1 MAKKSTTKNA
11 AADKKVRRVRN
22 GIIVALAL
30 LVGVV
35 VGYGVL
41 YSTGTTDVLTG
52 DGYSEGNHYDLI
64 DGVEPRRPG
73 SPIVIAEYFS
83 YACIH
88 CKNFDPLVKEFE
100 STLPDDVKVDQLPV
114 AFSPGWALLARSYLA
129 LESIDGLKT
138 NHERLF
144 NAIHNSGRQFKSAE
158 DIADF
163 VSGKDGVTKARF
175 TEAFESGA
183 VRRRLSKIDASG
195 RSSGITSVPSLI
207 VDDRYRINMSA
218 VGRKQALEVARFLAE
233 KIKSEGT
240 ASGSGA
246 GH

>member
-1 MAKKSTTKNA
+1 MAKKSATKNA

-88 CKNFDPLVKEFE
+88 CKNFDPLVKEFRR
-100 STLPDDVKVDQLPV
+100 LQ
-114 AFSPGWALLARSYLA
+114 PGLGPARSVLSCA
-129 LESIDGLKT
+129 RIDRWPE
-138 NHERLF
+138 N
-144 NAIHNSGRQFKSAE
+144 KS
-158 DIADF
+158 
-163 VSGKDGVTKARF
+163 
-175 TEAFESGA
+175 
-183 VRRRLSKIDASG
+183 
-195 RSSGITSVPSLI
+195 
-207 VDDRYRINMSA
+207 
-218 VGRKQALEVARFLAE
+218 
-233 KIKSEGT
+233 
-240 ASGSGA
+240 
-246 GH
+246 